1 MLAAH
6 STMQSAAAAS
16 ASSMHTCTMRAART
30 TCMYVRKQPE
40 GAYEHVFDW
49 ILVPY
54 WSLGGGGEE
63 EEEKENREQQQ

>member
-1 MLAAH
+1 
-6 STMQSAAAAS
+6 
-16 ASSMHTCTMRAART
+16 
-30 TCMYVRKQPE
+30 MYVRKQPE

>member
-1 MLAAH
+1 V
-6 STMQSAAAAS
+6 
-16 ASSMHTCTMRAART
+16 
-30 TCMYVRKQPE
+30 YVNSRK
-40 GAYEHVFDW
+40 EHVFDW